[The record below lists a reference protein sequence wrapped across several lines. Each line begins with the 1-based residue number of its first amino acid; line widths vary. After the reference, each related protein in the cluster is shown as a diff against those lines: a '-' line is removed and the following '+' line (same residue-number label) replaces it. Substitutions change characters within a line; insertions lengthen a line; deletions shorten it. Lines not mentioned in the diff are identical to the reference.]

1 MKPTEGTQGPLLM
14 PAGHSE
20 EKIASQ
26 PLPGPLKSWMNVLGA
41 NGQKIYPDLQL
52 VFSFT
57 EFVGETIVIKGLGP
71 FSELGLIAEKL
82 SKK

>member
-1 MKPTEGTQGPLLM
+1 M
-14 PAGHSE
+14 PAGHSD

-26 PLPGPLKSWMNVLGA
+26 PLPGPLKSWMSVLCA

-52 VFSFT
+52 VFSDA
-57 EFVGETIVIKGLGP
+57 EFIGEMNFIKGLGP
-71 FSELGLIAEKL
+71 FPELGLISEKL